1 MARQFDKA
9 LLDKI
14 RQGQYETEYKG
25 VTVLVKPIP
34 EGGADGEVDP
44 RLFKSMRMMT
54 LMLHFLPKAKKN
66 ATVAQQIAM
75 PRKMLQGRL
84 CGHGGRRYP
93 AHHGQQ
99 CRWVWGACADL

>member
-34 EGGADGEVDP
+34 EGAERIV
-44 RLFKSMRMMT
+44 RLTPGCSS
-54 LMLHFLPKAKKN
+54 P
-66 ATVAQQIAM
+66 
-75 PRKMLQGRL
+75 
-84 CGHGGRRYP
+84 
-93 AHHGQQ
+93 
-99 CRWVWGACADL
+99 CA